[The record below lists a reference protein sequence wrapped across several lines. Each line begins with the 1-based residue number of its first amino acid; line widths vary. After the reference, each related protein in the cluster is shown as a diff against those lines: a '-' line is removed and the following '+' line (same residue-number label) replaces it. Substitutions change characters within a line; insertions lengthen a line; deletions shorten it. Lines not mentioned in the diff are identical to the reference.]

1 MTTYL
6 MNTTMVPCPGM
17 WQVTLVDSDRRL
29 ALEQVVVED
38 LYQAVVAGEERRL
51 RPEVVSAIGHADTTS
66 LINRLLE
73 DLPGMDGG
81 FEPVITNRMV
91 VEPVAGDRFVCI
103 KLRGRIPE
111 GVLLTEEQIEQI
123 GYEWVRMELLST
135 PEA

>member
-6 MNTTMVPCPGM
+6 MNTTIVPCAGL
-17 WQVTLVDSDRRL
+17 WQVSRVEGERLQALETLV
-29 ALEQVVVED
+29 EED
-38 LYQAVVAGEERRL
+38 LYLPGLEGELRQL
-51 RPEVVSAIGHADTTS
+51 RPEVVSAIGHADTTK
-66 LINRLLE
+66 LINRELGR
-73 DLPGMDGG
+73 LPCLAAG

-91 VEPVAGDRFVCI
+91 VQPVAGDRFVCI

-123 GYEWVRMELLST
+123 GYEWMRMELLST